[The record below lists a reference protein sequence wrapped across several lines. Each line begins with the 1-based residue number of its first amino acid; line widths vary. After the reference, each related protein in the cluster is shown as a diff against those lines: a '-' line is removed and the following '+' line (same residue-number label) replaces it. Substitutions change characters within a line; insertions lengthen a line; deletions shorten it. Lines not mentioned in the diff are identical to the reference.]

1 MAAAGNGRASAAIL
15 AELRGYVAAMDAGTM
30 PGAAPV
36 GVISEEAD
44 ADEITYYPILGRP
57 AFAGPG
63 LTTLISSLPKCGKT
77 TLLYWCV
84 KAWLDQGLSVLY
96 LTEDPSPIVK
106 AVCREL
112 GLPRS
117 IFRTNTGRP
126 WAEVSAWAAAQPA
139 NITVVDTVRT
149 WVGMDPDSEND
160 APTVVAALTPL
171 QRATRERAAA
181 PMLSHHLTKAGG
193 SHGVA
198 HAGSLAFVGIADVA
212 IEVYR
217 DMHYE
222 RRRVLKSISRIPVA
236 RRRRNS

>member
-1 MAAAGNGRASAAIL
+1 M
-15 AELRGYVAAMDAGTM
+15 
-30 PGAAPV
+30 
-36 GVISEEAD
+36 
-44 ADEITYYPILGRP
+44 
-57 AFAGPG
+57 
-63 LTTLISSLPKCGKT
+63 
-77 TLLYWCV
+77 
-84 KAWLDQGLSVLY
+84 
-96 LTEDPSPIVK
+96 K

-181 PMLSHHLTKAGG
+181 LMLSHHLTKAGG

-222 RRRVLKSISRIPVA
+222 RRRVLKSISRIPGGETPAELLIELQQGRYVA
-236 RRRRNS
+236 LGDPGSIGMAALVEDVAQVLKLNPEGLTEKELPETLETRTASESFTDTARPRNPGDSRTRCPGRSRSKRQSLRLEGGVKCFPMPLGRM